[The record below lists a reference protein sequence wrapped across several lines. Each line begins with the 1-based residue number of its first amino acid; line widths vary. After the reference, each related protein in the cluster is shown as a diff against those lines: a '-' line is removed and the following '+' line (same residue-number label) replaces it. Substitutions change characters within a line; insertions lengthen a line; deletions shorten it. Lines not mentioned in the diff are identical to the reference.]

1 MTALPLSATIARQPV
16 LRRWLA
22 LHTAACAIILA
33 AVALIQGGTPAAAG
47 ALCLLLL
54 TTAAVTLVVPSTT
67 FTLHS
72 MPVIL
77 SVDMAVAIVIL
88 APSGGPA
95 MLAAVYLG
103 VLIPFVTQSRAATA
117 GYLGFTTALL
127 IAAVAIGGATTT
139 TVVVAITVVPV
150 MWGLGGF
157 VRVVWE
163 HAGEQER
170 ELDRLSRLDPLTG
183 LRNRRALDERLAY
196 ELARHTETARV
207 MSVVVLDLNGFKA
220 VNDDLGHAAG
230 DEVLCAVAGALQGAV
245 RDQDTVGRQ
254 GGDEFCVIAP
264 ETGPDEAEVL
274 TGKIRAALAGIDTS
288 GVEIGAALGAAT
300 FPDDAT
306 GAEALIAIADARQ
319 RADKPTPRACDDGDA
334 TRWRAAPRRTAPG
347 RSRA

>member
-1 MTALPLSATIARQPV
+1 MTPLPLSATIARQPI

-22 LHTAACAIILA
+22 LHTAACGVILA
-33 AVALIQGGTPAAAG
+33 AVALVQGGSLTAAG
-47 ALCLLLL
+47 VLLVLLLA
-54 TTAAVTLVVPSTT
+54 TSVFALVVPSTT
-67 FTLHS
+67 FTLHVA
-72 MPVIL
+72 PVIL
-77 SVDMAVAIVIL
+77 GVDMAVAIVVL
-88 APSGGPA
+88 APSGAPA

-117 GYLGFTTALL
+117 AYLGLTTVMLL
-127 IAAVAIGGATTT
+127 AAVAIGGATTT
-139 TVVVAITVVPV
+139 TAIVAITVLPV

-163 HAGEQER
+163 QAGEQER

-183 LRNRRALDERLAY
+183 LRNRRALDERLTY
-196 ELARHTETARV
+196 ELARHTETARA

-220 VNDDLGHAAG
+220 VNDDLGHQAG
-230 DEVLCAVAGALQGAV
+230 DDLLCAVADALEGAV

-264 ETGPDEAEVL
+264 ETGPEEARVL
-274 TGKIRAALAGIDTS
+274 TGKIRAALAA
-288 GVEIGAALGAAT
+288 VEADGAGIGAALGAAT

-306 GAEALIAIADARQ
+306 GAEALIAVADARQ
-319 RADKPTPRACDDGDA
+319 RADKPSPRACDDGDA
-334 TRWRAAPRRTAPG
+334 TRWRAAPRRTARG